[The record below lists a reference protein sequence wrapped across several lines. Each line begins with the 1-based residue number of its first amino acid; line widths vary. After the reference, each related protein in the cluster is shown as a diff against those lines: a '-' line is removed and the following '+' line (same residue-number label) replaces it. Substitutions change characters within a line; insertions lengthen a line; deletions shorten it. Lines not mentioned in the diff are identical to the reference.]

1 MKNLLAR
8 LFGKKN
14 TMTDITI
21 IGNGNMARGIATRA
35 LAAGKNVEILGQDA
49 AKAQALA
56 NELGANVSYG
66 TTASAPQGN
75 IVVLAVPFDAAK
87 AVMAAYGEL
96 LAGKTVVDI
105 TNPVNFET
113 FDSLVV
119 APGSSA
125 AEEIAALAPAGAHVV
140 KAFYTTFAG
149 TLVACESAGQ
159 PLDVFIAGDN
169 AAANQAVSSFVSA
182 AGMRP
187 LVVGPLKRSRELEG
201 FQFVLM
207 TMQANPAFAD
217 FSWDTGLAITK

>member
-8 LFGKKN
+8 IFGKK
-14 TMTDITI
+14 TPMTNITI

-35 LAAGKNVEILGQDA
+35 LAAGKTVEILGQDA

-56 NELGANVSYG
+56 GELGAGVTFG
-66 TTASAPQGN
+66 TTADAPQGD
-75 IVVLAVPFDAAK
+75 IVVLAVPFEAAK
-87 AVMAAYGEL
+87 SVVSSYGEA

-119 APGSSA
+119 EPGTSA
-125 AEEIAALAPAGAHVV
+125 AEDIAQLAPAGANVV
-140 KAFYTTFAG
+140 KAFNTTFAG
-149 TLVACESAGQ
+149 TLVAGQ
-159 PLDVFIAGDN
+159 SGGHPLDVFIAGDD
-169 AAANQAVSSFVSA
+169 ADAANAVSSFVSA

-187 LVVGPLKRSRELEG
+187 LVVGPLKRARELEG

-207 TMQANPAFAD
+207 TLQANPE
-217 FSWDTGLAITK
+217 FSGFNWDTGLKVTN

>member
-1 MKNLLAR
+1 MQNFLAR

-35 LAAGKNVEILGQDA
+35 IAAGKKVEILGQDA
-49 AKAQALA
+49 TKAQALA
-56 NELGANVSYG
+56 NELGADVSFG
-66 TTASAPQGN
+66 TTAGAPQGS

-87 AVMAAYGEL
+87 AVVSAYGDQ

-119 APGSSA
+119 EPGSSA
-125 AEEIAALAPAGAHVV
+125 AEEIAALAPAGVNVV
-140 KAFYTTFAG
+140 KAFNTTFAS
-149 TLVACESAGQ
+149 TLVAGESGGK

-169 AAANQAVSSFVSA
+169 AEATQAVSSFVSA

-201 FQFVLM
+201 FQFVVM
-207 TMQANPAFAD
+207 TVQANPAFAD
-217 FSWDTGLAITK
+217 FNWDTGLAITK

>member
-66 TTASAPQGN
+66 ITASAPQGN

-140 KAFYTTFAG
+140 KAFNTTFAG
-149 TLVACESAGQ
+149 TLVAGESAGQ

-207 TMQANPAFAD
+207 TMQANPEFAD
-217 FSWDTGLAITK
+217 FNWDTGLAVTK

>member
-1 MKNLLAR
+1 MQNFLAR

-35 LAAGKNVEILGQDA
+35 IAAGKKVEILGQDA
-49 AKAQALA
+49 TKAQALA
-56 NELGANVSYG
+56 NELGADVSFG
-66 TTASAPQGN
+66 TTAGAPQGS

-87 AVMAAYGEL
+87 AVVSAYGDQ

-119 APGSSA
+119 EPGSSA
-125 AEEIAALAPAGAHVV
+125 AEEIAALAPAGVNVV
-140 KAFYTTFAG
+140 KAFNTTFAS
-149 TLVACESAGQ
+149 TLVAGESGGK

-169 AAANQAVSSFVSA
+169 AEATQAVSSFVSA

-201 FQFVLM
+201 FQFVVM

-217 FSWDTGLAITK
+217 FNWDTGLAITK

>member
-1 MKNLLAR
+1 MTNL
-8 LFGKKN
+8 
-14 TMTDITI
+14 TI

-35 LAAGKNVEILGQDA
+35 LAGGFTVEILGQDA

-56 NELGANVSYG
+56 TELGAGVTSG
-66 TTASAPQGN
+66 TTASAPQGE

-87 AVMAAYGEL
+87 TIVSTYGDA
-96 LAGKTVVDI
+96 LAGKTVIDI

-125 AEEIAALAPAGAHVV
+125 AEEISQLAAAGVNVV
-140 KAFYTTFAG
+140 KAFNTNFAG
-149 TLVACESAGQ
+149 VLVAGQSGGQ

-169 AAANQAVSSFVSA
+169 AEATSAVSNFVSA
-182 AGMRP
+182 SGMRP
-187 LVVGPLKRSRELEG
+187 LVVGPLKRARELEG

-217 FSWDTGLAITK
+217 FNWDTGLLITK

>member
-1 MKNLLAR
+1 
-8 LFGKKN
+8 
-14 TMTDITI
+14 MTDITI
-21 IGNGNMARGIATRA
+21 IGNGNMARGIASRA
-35 LAAGKNVEILGQDA
+35 IAAGKKVEILGQDA

-56 NELGANVSYG
+56 NELGADVSFG
-66 TTASAPQGN
+66 TTAGAPQGS

-87 AVMAAYGEL
+87 AVVSAYGDQ

-119 APGSSA
+119 EPGSSA
-125 AEEIAALAPAGAHVV
+125 AEEIAALAPAGVNVV
-140 KAFYTTFAG
+140 KAFNTTFAS
-149 TLVACESAGQ
+149 TLVAGESGGK

-169 AAANQAVSSFVSA
+169 AEATQAVSSFVSA

-201 FQFVLM
+201 FQFVVM

-217 FSWDTGLAITK
+217 FNWDTGLAITK

>member
-1 MKNLLAR
+1 MQNFLAR

-35 LAAGKNVEILGQDA
+35 IAAGKKVEILGQDA
-49 AKAQALA
+49 TKAQALA
-56 NELGANVSYG
+56 NELGADVSFG
-66 TTASAPQGN
+66 TTAGAPQGS

-87 AVMAAYGEL
+87 AVVSAYGDQ

-119 APGSSA
+119 EPGSSA
-125 AEEIAALAPAGAHVV
+125 AEEIAALAPAGVNVV
-140 KAFYTTFAG
+140 KAFNTTFAS
-149 TLVACESAGQ
+149 TLVAGESGGK

-169 AAANQAVSSFVSA
+169 AEATQAVSSLVSA

-201 FQFVLM
+201 FQFVVM
-207 TMQANPAFAD
+207 TVQANPAFAD
-217 FSWDTGLAITK
+217 FNWDTGLAITK

>member
-140 KAFYTTFAG
+140 KAFNTTFAG
-149 TLVACESAGQ
+149 TLVAGESAGQ

-207 TMQANPAFAD
+207 TMQANPEFAD
-217 FSWDTGLAITK
+217 FNWDTGLAVTK